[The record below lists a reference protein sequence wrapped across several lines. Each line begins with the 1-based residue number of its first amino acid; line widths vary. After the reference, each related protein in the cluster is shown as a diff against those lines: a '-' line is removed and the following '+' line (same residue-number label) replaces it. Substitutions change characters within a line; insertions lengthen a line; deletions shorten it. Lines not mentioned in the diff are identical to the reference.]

1 MPNIKQAKKRV
12 RQATKRHD
20 RNKDLMS
27 RYRTYIKNVEKALVA
42 GDKDLA
48 SELFK
53 LAVPVID
60 ATVSKGLIHKN
71 KAARKKSRLNT
82 QVQAAA

>member
-12 RQATKRHD
+12 RQATKRRD

-27 RYRTYIKNVEKALVA
+27 RYRTYIKNVEKALLD
-42 GDKDLA
+42 GDKSLA

-53 LAVPVID
+53 VAVPVID

-82 QVQAAA
+82 QVQAA

>member
-1 MPNIKQAKKRV
+1 VPNIKQAKKRV
-12 RQATKRHD
+12 RQATKRRD

-27 RYRTYIKNVEKALVA
+27 RYRTYIKNVEKALLD
-42 GDKDLA
+42 GDKALA

-53 LAVPVID
+53 VAVPVID

-82 QVQAAA
+82 QVQAA

>member
-12 RQATKRHD
+12 RQATKRRD

-27 RYRTYIKNVEKALVA
+27 RYRTYIKNVEKALLD
-42 GDKDLA
+42 GDKALA

-53 LAVPVID
+53 VAVPVID

-82 QVQAAA
+82 QVQAA